1 MKMNKL
7 MKKGRII
14 FALALLCMF
23 SGMFSLK
30 VSAANYA
37 EKEFNNSAITYI
49 YFSENTNL
57 ISKDFGAILE
67 EEPSQANY
75 APQNKKIGI
84 L

>member
-14 FALALLCMF
+14 FAPTLLCMSSSF
-23 SGMFSLK
+23 FSLK